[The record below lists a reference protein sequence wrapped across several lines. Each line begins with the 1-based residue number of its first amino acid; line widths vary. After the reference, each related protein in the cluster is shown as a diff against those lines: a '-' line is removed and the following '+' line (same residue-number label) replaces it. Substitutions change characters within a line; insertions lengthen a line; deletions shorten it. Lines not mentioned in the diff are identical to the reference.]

1 MSEKI
6 KFGRSPVFFDPFER
20 RPGPIKKNMHYCPGC
35 GHGILHKLVAEAIDH
50 YGIQGKTMFM
60 VPVGCAVFAYY
71 YFNVGAIS
79 VPHGRAPAVGT
90 GVARAVPDSYV
101 ISYQG
106 DGDLAAI
113 GFNEFLQ
120 AANRGEKISIFF
132 VNNSNYGMTGG
143 QMAPTTLPG
152 QKTATTPFGRNVLTD
167 GFPVHVAEMVNCLT
181 APIYIERV
189 ALTSTA
195 RIMNAKKAVF
205 KAIENL
211 KERKGFS
218 FVEVLAPC
226 PVNLKMNADQINE
239 FIETQMIPEYPLGC
253 LRDRS
258 AETAPGELPPPPA
271 HDVETVKKVLFPPA
285 VEDDGAARE
294 NTSEIF
300 NRELRIKMAGFGGQ
314 GILSLGIT
322 LANMARLRN
331 FNVSWMPSYGPEQ
344 RGGAA
349 SCAVIVSRNRIPSPM
364 ISRDCD
370 LLIATTQTALDKY
383 VGELKED
390 GILIYD
396 ETAVTL
402 PELPAAMTKVGVDAV
417 GIASRDVG
425 SPKFVNSVLIGVLSV
440 VLEQKGLL
448 TPEDQKDFELAFT
461 AAVREKFGKKP
472 GAVESN
478 AQAFAAGRQGAAG
491 K

>member
-1 MSEKI
+1 
-6 KFGRSPVFFDPFER
+6 
-20 RPGPIKKNMHYCPGC
+20 
-35 GHGILHKLVAEAIDH
+35 
-50 YGIQGKTMFM
+50 
-60 VPVGCAVFAYY
+60 
-71 YFNVGAIS
+71 
-79 VPHGRAPAVGT
+79 
-90 GVARAVPDSYV
+90 
-101 ISYQG
+101 
-106 DGDLAAI
+106 
-113 GFNEFLQ
+113 
-120 AANRGEKISIFF
+120 
-132 VNNSNYGMTGG
+132 
-143 QMAPTTLPG
+143 
-152 QKTATTPFGRNVLTD
+152 
-167 GFPVHVAEMVNCLT
+167 MVNTLT

-211 KERKGFS
+211 KNRKGFS

-226 PVNLKMNADQINE
+226 PVNLKMTADQIND
-239 FIETQMIPEYPLGC
+239 FIENQMIPEFPLGC
-253 LRDRS
+253 IRDRS
-258 AETAPGELPPPPA
+258 AEVENGTVPPPPA

-285 VEDDGAARE
+285 VEGDTAKE

-364 ISRDCD
+364 ISKDCD

-383 VGELKED
+383 VGELKDD

-396 ETAVTL
+396 NTAVTL

-425 SPKFVNSVLIGVLSV
+425 SAKFVNSVLIGVLSV

-448 TPEDQKDFELAFT
+448 NAEDQADFEQAFT

-478 AQAFAAGRQGAAG
+478 AQAFAAGRQGLA

>member
-1 MSEKI
+1 
-6 KFGRSPVFFDPFER
+6 
-20 RPGPIKKNMHYCPGC
+20 
-35 GHGILHKLVAEAIDH
+35 
-50 YGIQGKTMFM
+50 
-60 VPVGCAVFAYY
+60 
-71 YFNVGAIS
+71 
-79 VPHGRAPAVGT
+79 
-90 GVARAVPDSYV
+90 
-101 ISYQG
+101 
-106 DGDLAAI
+106 
-113 GFNEFLQ
+113 
-120 AANRGEKISIFF
+120 
-132 VNNSNYGMTGG
+132 
-143 QMAPTTLPG
+143 
-152 QKTATTPFGRNVLTD
+152 
-167 GFPVHVAEMVNCLT
+167 
-181 APIYIERV
+181 
-189 ALTSTA
+189 
-195 RIMNAKKAVF
+195 
-205 KAIENL
+205 
-211 KERKGFS
+211 
-218 FVEVLAPC
+218 
-226 PVNLKMNADQINE
+226 
-239 FIETQMIPEYPLGC
+239 
-253 LRDRS
+253 
-258 AETAPGELPPPPA
+258 
-271 HDVETVKKVLFPPA
+271 
-285 VEDDGAARE
+285 VEDAGAAKE

-364 ISRDCD
+364 ITKNCD

-383 VGELKED
+383 VGELKDD

-396 ETAVTL
+396 NTAVTL

-425 SPKFVNSVLIGVLSV
+425 SAKFVNSVLIGVLSV

-448 TPEDQKDFELAFT
+448 NAEDQADFEQAFT

-478 AQAFAAGRQGAAG
+478 AQAFAAGRQGLA